1 MKKYFIAI
9 TISFMFVS
17 SYAQTSFKGFELG
30 IQVAMN
36 FSNSFGLSD
45 GALYDDVTTQNK
57 SLLRPGLFLFGT
69 KSLSEE
75 FYIKPGIGINF
86 KGGKTIE
93 TEEDYGYVLTYVI
106 TNRFSFLEIPLL
118 FGYRATEKL
127 SLETGVSVG
136 FPLSSES
143 TDEVSGG
150 GYNNSSETEDFSSFI
165 KGQELGFHIGAKYA
179 IDSRFSAGA
188 RYFSG
193 SDLNKT
199 QLFTKVT
206 LKGFAFFLE
215 MKI

>member
-17 SYAQTSFKGFELG
+17 SYAQTTFKGFELG

-36 FSNSFGLSD
+36 FSNITGLSS

-86 KGGKTIE
+86 KGGKNID
-93 TEEDYGYVLTYVI
+93 TEEDYGSVLTDVS
-106 TNRFSFLEIPLL
+106 TDRFSYLEIPLL

-127 SLETGVSVG
+127 SLETGVSLG

-143 TDEVSGG
+143 TYEESGG
-150 GYNNSSETEDFSSFI
+150 GYNNSETEDLSSFI

-193 SDLNKT
+193 SDINKS
-199 QLFTKVT
+199 QFLAKIT

>member
-1 MKKYFIAI
+1 MKKHFIAI

-17 SYAQTSFKGFELG
+17 SYAQTTFKGFELG

-36 FSNSFGLSD
+36 FSNITGLS
-45 GALYDDVTTQNK
+45 GGVLYDDVTTQNK

-86 KGGKTIE
+86 KGGKNID
-93 TEEDYGYVLTYVI
+93 TEEDYGSVYTDVSTD
-106 TNRFSFLEIPLL
+106 RFSYLEIPLL

-127 SLETGVSVG
+127 SLETGVSLG

-143 TDEVSGG
+143 TFEESGG
-150 GYNNSSETEDFSSFI
+150 GYNNSETEDLSSFI

-193 SDLNKT
+193 SDINKS
-199 QLFTKVT
+199 QFLAKIT